1 MSNIKSILF
10 LILIVGL
17 YGQSGHAGL
26 VTEERAVSEFNAV
39 KLRGTGTVYLSQ
51 GNEETLTIEA
61 AEDILP
67 YIDSRV
73 SNRTLILGKKR
84 NFRGWGRTGPI
95 NYYLKMK
102 DIVGLNISGSG
113 NIISEKVK
121 SDELRLHISG
131 SGDIEVDKIVANEIS
146 VYISGSGECQLS
158 GKSDYQD
165 IHISGSGDYKASKL
179 KSDQVDVS
187 VSGSG
192 DVTVWVDDK
201 LDVHISGSGKVGYY
215 GRPAVSTQSS
225 GSGQTFHLGDR

>member
-1 MSNIKSILF
+1 MSNIKFLLF

-67 YIDSRV
+67 YIESRV
-73 SNRTLILGKKR
+73 SGYTLILGKKR

-95 NYYLKMK
+95 NYHLKMK
-102 DIVGLNISGSG
+102 DIAGLNISGSG

-121 SDELRLHISG
+121 SDELSLHISG
-131 SGDIEVDKIVANEIS
+131 SGDYE
-146 VYISGSGECQLS
+146 
-158 GKSDYQD
+158 
-165 IHISGSGDYKASKL
+165 ASKL

-225 GSGQTFHLGDR
+225 GSGQTRHLGDR